1 MIFNDFAI
9 YTREKNRIQERTNIK
24 KIVKVT
30 YYNRIYDNLVKLCPV
45 VKVAGSFPPFEL
57 TAVYVTFFSV
67 FELKI
72 LEENT
77 QNI

>member
-30 YYNRIYDNLVKLCPV
+30 YYNRILI
-45 VKVAGSFPPFEL
+45 
-57 TAVYVTFFSV
+57 T
-67 FELKI
+67 
-72 LEENT
+72 
-77 QNI
+77 